1 MAGSLHEV
9 LAGSDHVVVSAPAT
23 AATRHLIDAAA
34 FDALKPGAHLVNVA
48 RGALVDQDALLAA
61 LDSGRVATASLDVVD
76 PEPLP
81 EGHPLYAHPGVRL
94 SPHISWSAPDTM
106 DRTVA
111 LFAENLRRYRAGR
124 PLQGVVDPIAGY

>member
-1 MAGSLHEV
+1 MRAT
-9 LAGSDHVVVSAPAT
+9 PAT